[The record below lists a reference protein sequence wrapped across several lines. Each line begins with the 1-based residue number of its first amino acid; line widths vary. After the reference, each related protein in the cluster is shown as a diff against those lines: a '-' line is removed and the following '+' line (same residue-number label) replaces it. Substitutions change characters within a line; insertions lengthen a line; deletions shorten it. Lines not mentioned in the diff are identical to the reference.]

1 MNRLRV
7 LNQNN
12 IHFLIVKITQPWSD
26 QYISWHQH
34 TYLPN
39 FNNTS
44 SPCIYRP
51 DPIKHFNDGRA
62 QYSYHFSWLCFL
74 SSFKRKKKERERE
87 REDERSEMPP

>member
-26 QYISWHQH
+26 QYISWHH
-34 TYLPN
+34 TN
-39 FNNTS
+39 FNTS

-62 QYSYHFSWLCFL
+62 QYILLPFFMALFSLL
-74 SSFKRKKKERERE
+74 L
-87 REDERSEMPP
+87 